1 MTARHSK
8 LFFDA
13 ADYDL
18 IETVDKILLRDKRQ
32 QHLRK
37 LFDPYLHPRGIK
49 EMGAP
54 KFLRIAYA
62 MIDLL
67 ESLEQES
74 SEGRVRALRVVH
86 DEVLHDTTLNL
97 RYNAAR
103 VMLQIMKEFVRAHG
117 DEQKQLLLAQD
128 FRDAA
133 SGNPRLIRGQISKYG
148 LIEMPEAWNQLA
160 FDDHVHDANTKG
172 RKSPTHLI
180 MDAWIKGIRYL
191 CVIYYN
197 YISPEAATEL
207 LQAAEI
213 MGIKLR
219 IGVQLSS
226 SFRDKYVHLVWIPR
240 GFNLHKDFLAF
251 LGEPS
256 VRRFMDEGRAVSEH
270 RKRWV
275 LSLLHSFNR
284 THLASINDAYG
295 LSVPPLEEHEFLAFV
310 GRAQASLVHL
320 AEFIHAVFLPPMSR
334 RVAALSEAY
343 RSADSVEREKIR
355 ESVASMNSFIPEE
368 IVDRYLRPKA
378 NPHLPDIWT
387 PGEDKDAPPSL
398 RLSPREL
405 LGKLQGLPCRSYV
418 TLNPSNL
425 SPEDVLEVLYD
436 GEGGITH
443 LEIFNLKDWSQ
454 GRTEHRESIN
464 RIRLVLNDGSVV
476 EAKRL
481 VQGMLRTITE
491 GGDGGRGEKF
501 RKILYDVQRLQSFY
515 RYNRLRSRLG
525 SDSMGRSRHSRGM
538 GLVVVPTLTSRSRK
552 TIRRDA
558 QRALPV
564 RTTACLNVIFAPRTA
579 RSRAARIFLRFLR
592 PIPLLNAHAFTHSE
606 TWKVFPNTTHL
617 EEKGNIASL
626 GGLPE
631 VIDNQ
636 FSVPIGTGPAAGT
649 GSPGW
654 KCINPSLRNLAKV
667 ALGFVPAFF
676 TFYLTKDWWLLAYFG
691 AVIWFAITGLRN
703 ITQSVVGGGG
713 LFRSSLLKWNDLVS
727 WSRVSDS
734 LLFTGFSV
742 PLLDYL
748 IKTVLLAD
756 MLNITTSTNAL
767 LLYSAMALANGIYI
781 SGHNTFRGLP
791 RAAIVGNF
799 FRTMLSI
806 PLAFAFNAILLKSLC
821 ATGMPVEAANTNLQ
835 LWAAV
840 ISKTASDFVAAVIEG
855 AADRQKN
862 LKLRLLDY
870 QEKLKQVDDLY
881 AQIDALYPEENLI
894 TLMETPKEF
903 LRALRDRSS
912 DMERRLIINALDL
925 MYFWMYQ
932 PRADTALRRFVRS
945 ISKDERRV
953 LFAVQGVLERK
964 RIVSEMLL
972 GGLVGRHFD
981 RALAFYLS
989 HGERYLQSLRRL
1001 ASLEDRRIPDEK
1013 IA

>member
-1 MTARHSK
+1 MKANRCRL
-8 LFFDA
+8 LFNA
-13 ADYDL
+13 EDYDL
-18 IETVDKILLRDKRQ
+18 IETVDKLLLRDKRQ
-32 QHLRK
+32 QQFRE

-54 KFLRIAYA
+54 RSLRIAYA

-67 ESLEQES
+67 ESLEKES
-74 SEGRVRALRVVH
+74 SEERVRALRVVH
-86 DEVLHDTTLNL
+86 DELMRDTTFNL

-117 DEQKQLLLAQD
+117 DEKRQLLLAQD
-128 FRDAA
+128 FRNAA
-133 SGNPRLIRGQISKYG
+133 SGNPRLLRGQISKYG

-213 MGIKLR
+213 MGMKLR

-240 GFNLHKDFLAF
+240 GFNHHKDFLTF
-251 LGEPS
+251 LDEPA
-256 VRRFMDEGRAVSEH
+256 VRRFMEEGRAVSEH
-270 RKRWV
+270 RSRWV

-284 THLASINDAYG
+284 IHLASINDAYG
-295 LSVPPLEEHEFLAFV
+295 LSVPPLEEREFLAFV
-310 GRAQASLVHL
+310 GKAQPSLVHL

-343 RSADSVEREKIR
+343 RNADGGEREKIR
-355 ESVASMNSFIPEE
+355 AAVASMNSFIPEE
-368 IVDRYLRPKA
+368 IVDRYLRPRA
-378 NPHLPDIWT
+378 NPHLSDIWT
-387 PGEDKDAPPSL
+387 PGEDRDAPPSL
-398 RLSPREL
+398 RLVPREL
-405 LGKLQGLPCRSYV
+405 LDKLHGLPCRSYI

-481 VQGMLRTITE
+481 VQGMLRTIAE
-491 GGDGGRGEKF
+491 GGDGGRAEKF

-538 GLVVVPTLTSRSRK
+538 GLVVVPTLTARSRK
-552 TIRRDA
+552 AIRKDA

-564 RTTACLNVIFAPRTA
+564 RTMACLNVTFAPRIV
-579 RSRAARIFLRFLR
+579 RSRAVGLFFRLLRRIPF
-592 PIPLLNAHAFTHSE
+592 LNAYAFTRSE
-606 TWKVFPNTTHL
+606 NWKVFPNTTHL
-617 EEKGNIASL
+617 AEKGNIASL

-631 VIDNQ
+631 AIDNQ
-636 FSVPIGTGPAAGT
+636 FSVPIGAGPAART
-649 GSPGW
+649 ENPGW
-654 KCINPSLRNLAKV
+654 TCINTPLRNLAKV
-667 ALGFVPAFF
+667 VLGFIPAFF

-727 WSRVSDS
+727 WSRVADS

-748 IKTVLLAD
+748 VKTVLLAD
-756 MLNITTSTNAL
+756 RLNITTATNPL
-767 LLYSAMALANGIYI
+767 LLYSAMALANGMYI
-781 SGHNTFRGLP
+781 SSHNAFRGLP

-806 PLAFAFNAILLKSLC
+806 PLAFALNGLILKSLC
-821 ATGMPVEAANTNLQ
+821 AAGMAMAEINAGLQ

-840 ISKTASDFVAAVIEG
+840 ISKTASDLVAAVIEG

-870 QEKLKQVDDLY
+870 REKLKQVDDLY
-881 AQIDALYPEENLI
+881 AQIDALYPEENLA
-894 TLMETPKEF
+894 TLMEDPKEF
-903 LRALRDRSS
+903 LSILRSKSR

-925 MYFWMYQ
+925 LYFWMYQ
-932 PRADTALRRFVRS
+932 PRAETALRHFIRPMSR
-945 ISKDERRV
+945 DERRV
-953 LFAVQGVLERK
+953 IFTVQRVLERK
-964 RIVSEMLL
+964 REVSEMLL
-972 GGLVGRHFD
+972 DGLVGRHFG

-989 HGERYLQSLRRL
+989 HSERYLQSLK
-1001 ASLEDRRIPDEK
+1001 RILSSEGRCRSEP
-1013 IA
+1013 